1 MSASTPDRD
10 TDLIPWPVVSGPPPQ
25 AGDHVPTWEEA
36 LTGTPA
42 LGLPLGRVH
51 RVVLADGT
59 PTAPVRTPTRRRVIV
74 RFVALNLATFLVL
87 GALGV
92 ALSLAAARRE
102 AILDA
107 QRATNILAE
116 SVLQTT
122 DIPTGLTA
130 DDPDVRATARE
141 QLDRVIRLRVLG
153 SDIIRVKIWS
163 DDGTIVYSDESRPVE
178 RTFGLGEDEKEAIR
192 DQLSDA
198 EISDLSEPENVYER
212 DKGTLLEVY
221 RPIWTPEGETL
232 LFETYSRFSSV
243 SDRAADIFRT
253 FTPVTLGTALLLALA
268 QLPLVRWTTG
278 QLDLVRREREQ
289 LLERALAAAD
299 EERRRIAANLH
310 DGVVQDLTG
319 ASLVVAAA
327 AASARRNGEEGLAAE
342 ISGAAGT
349 VREGLR
355 SLRSTL
361 VSIYPP
367 ALRQAGLSGA
377 LTDLVAPLRARGTEV
392 VLDVPD
398 DVDLPPSVESLLF
411 RVAQEAVRNASK
423 HAYARLVTLTVDVD
437 GGSRTASLEVVD
449 DGHGF
454 DLPSAE
460 RLAEP
465 TERDDGSHLGFA
477 LLADMA
483 RSAGARLEVA
493 SAAGAGTSVRVE
505 VGWQ

>member
-1 MSASTPDRD
+1 MSASTSDGEAG
-10 TDLIPWPVVSGPPPQ
+10 LAPWPVVSGRSD
-25 AGDHVPTWEEA
+25 ASWEET

-42 LGLPLGRVH
+42 LGIRLGRVH
-51 RVVLADGT
+51 RAVLADGSD
-59 PTAPVRTPTRRRVIV
+59 PANAPVRALTRRRVLV
-74 RFVALNLATFLVL
+74 RFVALNAATFLVL

-107 QRATNILAE
+107 GRATNILAE
-116 SVLQTT
+116 SVLQVS
-122 DIPTGLTA
+122 DIPTGLTS
-130 DDPDVRATARE
+130 DDPAARARARA
-141 QLDRVIRLRVLG
+141 VIDKIVQQRVL
-153 SDIIRVKIWS
+153 SDDVVRVKIWAA
-163 DDGTIVYSDESRPVE
+163 DGTIVYSDEPALVE
-178 RTFGLGEDEKEAIR
+178 RRFVLGEEEMEAIEKH
-192 DQLSDA
+192 LSDA
-198 EISDLSEPENVYER
+198 EISDLAGPENLYEQGQ
-212 DKGTLLEVY
+212 GTLLEVY

-243 SDRAADIFRT
+243 SKRAQEIFKT
-253 FTPVTLGTALLLALA
+253 FTPVTLGTALLLSLA
-268 QLPLVRWTTG
+268 QWPLIRWTTG
-278 QLDLVRREREQ
+278 QLEIVRREREL
-289 LLERALAAAD
+289 LLERSLAAAD

-327 AASARRNGEEGLAAE
+327 AAGARRSGADALAHE
-342 ISGAAGT
+342 ISGAAST
-349 VREGLR
+349 VRESLR

-392 VLDVPD
+392 VLDIPD
-398 DVDLPPSVESLLF
+398 EVDLPPAIESLLF

-423 HAYARLVTLTVDVD
+423 HASARNVTLTVDVD
-437 GGSRTASLEVVD
+437 RAARTAGLEVVD

-454 DLPSAE
+454 DLPTAD

-477 LLADMA
+477 LLADVA

-505 VGWQ
+505 VGW